1 MWEDPSEN
9 AEHTREKQQA
19 ADRAVECVESGMVVG
34 LGAGSTAIL
43 AVRRIGQLLREGRL
57 RDIVGVPCS
66 SEIEA
71 EARALGIPITLDPPG
86 AVDLTIDGADEVD
99 PELNLIKGGGG
110 ALLHEKIVAQA
121 SRREIIIVDEGKL
134 SPVLGTHWPL
144 PVEVVPFG
152 GHSQRRFLTSLGACV
167 SVRQQHDGTP
177 FRTDQG
183 NLILDCAFGPIRQP
197 AELAAKLD
205 ARTGIVEHGLFIG
218 LATEVFVA
226 GVDGIR
232 HLTPQRAGHRVAGQ
246 DS

>member
-9 AEHTREKQQA
+9 AERTREKQQA

-66 SEIEA
+66 SAIEA
-71 EARALGIPITLDPPG
+71 AARALGIHITLDPPG

-144 PVEVVPFG
+144 PVEIVPFV
-152 GHSQRRFLTSLGACV
+152 GHSQRRFLTSLGARV
-167 SVRQQHDGTP
+167 TVRQQHDGTP
-177 FRTDQG
+177 FRSDQG

-218 LATEVFVA
+218 LATEVIVA

-232 HLTPQRAGHRVAGQ
+232 HLTPQRAGHRAAGQ